1 MVVFSTKSDYAVI
14 ILIELAKHKGYMS
27 LGKLAKERRLPY
39 RYVSRIAG
47 ELKKAGFIESKEGV
61 TGGYAL
67 AKNPKDIHAL
77 DILSV
82 FEDGVNATRCM
93 GHDGECP
100 RKSTCSAKSKWL
112 DMNQEILELVKKY
125 TLADFLL

>member
-14 ILIELAKHKGYMS
+14 ILIELAKHKGYTS
-27 LGKLAKERRLPY
+27 LGKLAKEKRLPY

-67 AKNPKDIHAL
+67 AKSPKDIHAL

-82 FEDGVNATRCM
+82 FEGGVSCTKCM
-93 GHDGECP
+93 VHGADCP
-100 RKSTCSAKSKWL
+100 RESICSAKSKWSM
-112 DMNQEILELVKKY
+112 MNQEILELVKKY